1 MQSLKYYKLQFIV
14 LITATVSIVFYSYFF
29 FFSQQVY
36 IDFSVLFKPE
46 MMIVKNIKEKAVEIG
61 KLAKNCEE
69 LKYFSEEFA
78 FDIKNLLNRYGYY
91 VNLKVLRTPCELPN
105 FPNVPG
111 SVEMLLEI
119 GKEDFYHKEIITF
132 GWP

>member
-1 MQSLKYYKLQFIV
+1 LQFIA
-14 LITATVSIVFYSYFF
+14 LIGGMIATVFYSYFF

-36 IDFSVLFKPE
+36 LDFSILLKPE
-46 MMIVKNIKEKAVEIG
+46 IMIVKNIKEKAIEVG

-69 LKYFSEEFA
+69 LKYYSEEFA
-78 FDIKNLLNRYGYY
+78 FDIKNLLWRYGYY
-91 VNLKVLRTPCELPN
+91 VNLKVLRTPCEMPG

-111 SVEMLLEI
+111 SVEMLLEVA
-119 GKEDFYHKEIITF
+119 KEDFYHREIIVF